1 LKRVLLIVVLLAV
14 CSLPVLLVSS
24 CNPRTNIY
32 KRSQLLMGTIVEI
45 TVAAKNEQ
53 KADEAITAAFRE
65 IGRLETIMST
75 YKPESDISRV
85 NAAAGIHPVKVDKD
99 LILAVKKSLQFA
111 DLSGGAFNIAIGPAI
126 DLWNVTESE
135 DIPTPAELAVIR
147 PLTDYKNVIV
157 NENDGTIFLTK
168 KGMRINLGGIGKGIA
183 ADYAHKILKTN
194 GISSGIIAVAGD
206 LHAIGKKPDGSKWT
220 IGITHPREK
229 DSTVAKVHL
238 QDSAIS
244 TSGDYERFFMKN
256 GVRYHHILSPETLYP
271 SKGFQSV
278 SVMARDSTT
287 TDALSTAIFAMG
299 PENGIRLIENLEGVE
314 AVIVRANGS
323 IWMSPGLKDSPDIKI
338 ELTPQDISD

>member
-1 LKRVLLIVVLLAV
+1 MKRIPFIISLLVVLTLPALLI
-14 CSLPVLLVSS
+14 SS
-24 CNPRTNIY
+24 CNSRTHIY

-45 TVAAKNEQ
+45 TVAARDERT
-53 KADEAITAAFRE
+53 ADEAINAAFKE
-65 IGRLETIMST
+65 IGRLEDIMST
-75 YKPESDISRV
+75 YKPESDISKV
-85 NAAAGIHPVKVDKD
+85 NTAAGIHPVKVHKD

-135 DIPTPAELAVIR
+135 EIPTPAELAVIR
-147 PLTDYKNVIV
+147 PLIDYKNVII

-168 KGMRINLGGIGKGIA
+168 NGMRINLGGIGKGIA
-183 ADYAHKILKTN
+183 ADYAHNVLKTY

-206 LHAIGKKPDGSKWT
+206 LHAIGKRPDGSQWT

-238 QDSAIS
+238 SDMSIS
-244 TSGDYERFFMKN
+244 TSGDYERFFIKN

-271 SKGFQSV
+271 SRGFQSV
-278 SVMARDSTT
+278 SVLARDSTT

-299 PENGIRLIENLEGVE
+299 PDAGIKLIMKLERVE
-314 AVIVRANGS
+314 AVIVREDGS
-323 IWMSPGLKDSPDIKI
+323 IWMSPGLKENPDIKI
-338 ELTPQDISD
+338 ELTP

>member
-1 LKRVLLIVVLLAV
+1 
-14 CSLPVLLVSS
+14 
-24 CNPRTNIY
+24 
-32 KRSQLLMGTIVEI
+32 MGTIVEI
-45 TVAAKNEQ
+45 TVAAKNER
-53 KADEAITAAFRE
+53 KADEAITAAFKE
-65 IGRLETIMST
+65 IDRLEAIMST

-85 NAAAGIHPVKVDKD
+85 NAAAGRSPVKVHKD

-147 PLTDYKNVIV
+147 PLINYRNVIV

-183 ADYAHKILKTN
+183 ADYAHDILKTY

-220 IGITHPREK
+220 IGITHPRKK
-229 DSTVAKVHL
+229 DSKVAKVHL
-238 QDSAIS
+238 QDMSIS
-244 TSGDYERFFMKN
+244 TSGDYERFFIKN

-271 SKGFQSV
+271 SEGFQGV
-278 SVMARDSTT
+278 SVMAKDSTT

-299 PENGIRLIENLEGVE
+299 PDNGIRFLEKLEGVE
-314 AVIVRANGS
+314 AFIVRADGS
-323 IWMSPGLKDSPDIKI
+323 IWMSPGLKDNREINV
-338 ELTPQDISD
+338 ELTP